1 MIGINRRGIVS
12 RESNSTV
19 IFLRYLQYMQA
30 KRNGTQRQTGLVT
43 GGSGGIGL
51 ELAKNLARAG
61 FDLVLVA
68 RKRDTLEAAAG
79 QLEGKFGIKA
89 HVFAA
94 DLRLSDAPQA
104 IFGFL
109 RNENI
114 DIDVLVNNAGF
125 GLGGE
130 FADTSIQRE
139 LEMIQVNIAA
149 LTHLTKLFLP
159 AMIKRGSGRVLNLAS
174 TAAFQ
179 PGPLMAVYYAT
190 KAYVLS
196 FSEALAEELRHT
208 GVTVTALCPGPT
220 ETDFA
225 AEAQIPNSRLFH
237 TFGVA
242 DPADVAKYGFD
253 AMMQGKRLAIPGF
266 TNKVIAQANRFA
278 PRSFTAK
285 LARLLQESRN

>member
-1 MIGINRRGIVS
+1 MRP
-12 RESNSTV
+12 
-19 IFLRYLQYMQA
+19 
-30 KRNGTQRQTGLVT
+30 KRNGTQHQTALVT
-43 GGSGGIGL
+43 GGSGGIGI
-51 ELAKNLARAG
+51 EIAKVLARNG

-79 QLEGKFGIKA
+79 QIEGKFDVRVQ
-89 HVFAA
+89 VFAA
-94 DLRLSDAPQA
+94 DLRRPDAPQM
-104 IFGFL
+104 IFNFL
-109 RNENI
+109 HNENI
-114 DIDVLVNNAGF
+114 PIEVLVNNAGF

-130 FADTSIQRE
+130 FADTKIQRE

-159 AMIKRGSGRVLNLAS
+159 AMIKRKSGRVLNLAS

-220 ETDFA
+220 ETGFA
-225 AEAQIPNSRLFH
+225 AEAGVESVRLF
-237 TFGVA
+237 TLMKPSSSAAVA
-242 DPADVAKYGFD
+242 RTGYKAMKRGRRVAVHGLINKSLT
-253 AMMQGKRLAIPGF
+253 QSLRVTPRRLGSLIVR
-266 TNKVIAQANRFA
+266 K
-278 PRSFTAK
+278 
-285 LARLLQESRN
+285 LQENRTRSEERRV

>member
-1 MIGINRRGIVS
+1 MR
-12 RESNSTV
+12 
-19 IFLRYLQYMQA
+19 A
-30 KRNGTQRQTGLVT
+30 KRNGTQRQTALVT

-51 ELAKNLARAG
+51 EIAKVLARNG

-79 QLEGKFGIKA
+79 QIEGKFDVRVQ
-89 HVFAA
+89 VFAA
-94 DLRLSDAPQA
+94 DLRRPDAPQT
-104 IFGFL
+104 IFNFL
-109 RNENI
+109 HNENI
-114 DIDVLVNNAGF
+114 PIEVLVNNAGF

-130 FADTSIQRE
+130 FADTKIQRE

-159 AMIKRGSGRVLNLAS
+159 PMIKHKSGRVLNVAS

-196 FSEALAEELRHT
+196 FSEALAEELRDS

-220 ETDFA
+220 RTRFA
-225 AEAQIPNSRLFH
+225 ASAEMTKSRLY
-237 TFGVA
+237 TAFGIA
-242 DPADVAKYGFD
+242 DAADVAEYGYT
-253 AMMQGKRLAIPGF
+253 AMMHGRRVAIPGIK
-266 TNKVIAQANRFA
+266 NKILAQANRFT
-278 PRSFTAK
+278 PRMVTAK
-285 LARLLQESRN
+285 VGRMARETR

>member
-1 MIGINRRGIVS
+1 M
-12 RESNSTV
+12 RE
-19 IFLRYLQYMQA
+19 
-30 KRNGTQRQTGLVT
+30 KRNGTKRQTALVT

-51 ELAKNLARAG
+51 ELAKHLARAG

-104 IFGFL
+104 IFDFL

-114 DIDVLVNNAGF
+114 DIEVLVNNAGF

-130 FADTSIQRE
+130 FADIEIQRE
-139 LEMIQVNIAA
+139 LDMIQVNIAA
-149 LTHLTKLFLP
+149 LTHLTKLFIP
-159 AMIKRGSGRVLNLAS
+159 PMIKRKSGKVLNLAS

-196 FSEALAEELRHT
+196 FSEALSEELRNT

-220 ETDFA
+220 QTDFA
-225 AEAQIPNSRLFH
+225 EAAQMTNSRLFNV
-237 TFGVA
+237 FGVA
-242 DPADVAKYGFD
+242 DAAEVAKYGYD
-253 AMMQGKRLAIPGF
+253 AMMHGKRMAIPGIK
-266 TNKVIAQANRFA
+266 NKIIAQANRLA
-278 PRSFTAK
+278 PRALSAK
-285 LARLLQESRN
+285 LARLAQESRN